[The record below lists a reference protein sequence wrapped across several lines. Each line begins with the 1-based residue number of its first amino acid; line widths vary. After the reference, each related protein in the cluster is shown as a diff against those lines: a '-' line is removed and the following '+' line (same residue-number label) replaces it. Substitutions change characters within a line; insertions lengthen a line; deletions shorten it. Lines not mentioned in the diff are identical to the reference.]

1 MRTSSGRLA
10 TLASIGTYLLTRSH
24 ARAAVVALIF
34 LTGKRQGAILK
45 KICPNNRAHNRFT
58 NIWTCNECG
67 AEAVNA
73 PPLSKLKKYDK
84 VIVISEE
91 GDHLLPIGTRG
102 VVVND
107 AYSEG
112 VHIVTTDNGSVV
124 AILEEALQ
132 LQSSNDVPTGML
144 TFITGE
150 LAKIYC
156 KLDELAVR
164 VKILEEGKPLSAV
177 LGDLVKGTRQR

>member
-1 MRTSSGRLA
+1 M
-10 TLASIGTYLLTRSH
+10 
-24 ARAAVVALIF
+24 
-34 LTGKRQGAILK
+34 K

-58 NIWTCNECG
+58 TMAHVAQDWTVDGDGEFMGDAIDLEIDHGPNVDNIWTCNECG

-73 PPLSKLKKYDK
+73 PPLPKLKKYDK